1 MSTGTNVAVY
11 VNGTQQGT
19 TQNLTLAS
27 VTATLQVGAWVNG
40 ANNTDYFNGTIDE
53 VRVYNRALAVAEIQ
67 ADMATPIGAPGP
79 DTVAPVVSGRSRR
92 ARCRREPPRPP
103 CR

>member
-1 MSTGTNVAVY
+1 MSTGTNIAVY

-40 ANNTDYFNGTIDE
+40 ATNTDFLGGTIDE
-53 VRVYNRALAVAEIQ
+53 VRVYNRALVQAEIQ
-67 ADMATPIGAPGP
+67 TDMATPITRLGRTPSRPSCPGPSRRPAPGSSRA
-79 DTVAPVVSGRSRR
+79 TVA
-92 ARCRREPPRPP
+92 
-103 CR
+103 